1 VGWDPGATFS
11 FSTECA
17 RVSDQGTQYTPYFAA
32 GAALLGYL
40 SVLVRHGPL
49 VKMTDAVK
57 DEIIR
62 QVTFYGIL
70 GIIAGAILD
79 YA

>member
-1 VGWDPGATFS
+1 VN
-11 FSTECA
+11 
-17 RVSDQGTQYTPYFAA
+17 DQGPQYTSYFTA
-32 GAALLGYL
+32 GAAFLGYL

-62 QVTFYGIL
+62 QVAFYGIL
-70 GIIAGAILD
+70 GLIAGTILD
-79 YA
+79 YV